1 MHRGSCKPVPEPEA
15 EAEVQEEDD
24 TDVNVHVDTGV
35 QCDEDPLLLESRRL
49 QEEVRLLKEEVRQL
63 KWGVGKIKDNDTRTR
78 FYTGLPTFA
87 VFLWLYKFH
96 DPCAGCFP
104 VIPDP

>member
-1 MHRGSCKPVPEPEA
+1 MTQMLMFMLTLCLDGKKKMKNNLKFSLIPI
-15 EAEVQEEDD
+15 
-24 TDVNVHVDTGV
+24 GV